1 MRDHPTVQR
10 FHEMQAQR
18 THLPDNPRVLDADW
32 LRQLC
37 LDCGADDVGFV
48 ELDRPALADQRAE
61 IVQLYPY
68 VRSLISFVCR
78 MNRGPVRSP
87 ARSVANVEFHSTGD
101 EVNDTARNIVTAL
114 EREGSRP

>member
-18 THLPDNPRVLDADW
+18 THLPENPRVLDADW

-48 ELDRPALADQRAE
+48 ELDRPALADQRAGGRVAQRTHRQGGRADGGKHQE
-61 IVQLYPY
+61 T
-68 VRSLISFVCR
+68 RA
-78 MNRGPVRSP
+78 GDP
-87 ARSVANVEFHSTGD
+87 AR
-101 EVNDTARNIVTAL
+101 
-114 EREGSRP
+114 RPRFRVRC